1 MTDLQKTRSRKK
13 APILLCES
21 ESEFQA
27 FRRKLEDEIKP
38 QGFILEI
45 YSEDA
50 AAVIWEMMRLRDC
63 RISTIN
69 KFFPRAIEDL
79 LGQLQPPG
87 YGLKNETLSNA
98 YFDNEDARTEIYE
111 ILARYQLDDS
121 AIMAVAISLAK
132 DQLEHLDKM
141 LATARTRFDRILRS
155 IEEYRVSFADRWRDS
170 ADRILQSKD
179 APGIQPDRIE
189 PELIESV

>member
-1 MTDLQKTRSRKK
+1 MTNLQKTRSRKK

-27 FRRKLEDEIKP
+27 FRKKLEDELKP

-45 YSEDA
+45 YVEDA
-50 AAVIWEMMRLRDC
+50 AAVIWEMIRLRDC

-69 KFFPRAIEDL
+69 KFFPRAIENL
-79 LGQLQPPG
+79 LRQLQFG
-87 YGLKNETLSNA
+87 YDLKAKTLSNA
-98 YFDNEDARTEIYE
+98 YFDNEDSRNEISE

-121 AIMAVAISLAK
+121 AIMAQAISLAE

-155 IEEYRVSFADRWRDS
+155 IEEYRVSLADRLRDS
-170 ADRILQSKD
+170 AEKILQSKD
-179 APGIQPDRIE
+179 APGIQPDQIE
-189 PELIESV
+189 PDLIESV